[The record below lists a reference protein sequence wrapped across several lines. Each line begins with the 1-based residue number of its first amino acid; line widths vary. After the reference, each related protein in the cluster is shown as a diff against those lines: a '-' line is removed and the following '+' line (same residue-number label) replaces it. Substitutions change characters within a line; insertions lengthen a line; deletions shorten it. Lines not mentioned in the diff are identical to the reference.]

1 VNITFHPEA
10 QMERLE
16 AVAYYKLQRLEL
28 GRNYEVVFNDALIRV
43 HTYPDRYKI
52 ELQPNI
58 RKLSLDKFPYNII
71 YRQIENQIEVLAVAH
86 QSRRPNYWHN
96 RLQAT

>member
-1 VNITFHPEA
+1 VKYFFHPEA
-10 QMERLE
+10 KFDRFE
-16 AVAYYKLQRLEL
+16 AAAHYKQQRSDLAIT
-28 GRNYEVVFNDALIRV
+28 YADAFDETMSRI
-43 HTYPDRYKI
+43 TAYPDRYKV

-71 YRQIENQIEVLAVAH
+71 YRQVQNQIEVLAVAH